1 MNIEIIKNI
10 KSYQQDLTDKTCL
23 LIDVFN
29 LTTTIPLLLS
39 NNINKLYLSER
50 SKNIDKKWLKKKNY
64 LIISDKNFKN
74 NIKNSPF
81 DFMFDNFKSKNIILK
96 IDNTIKLINKLHQAR
111 EVYCGSYVNFSSLSN
126 HLKKRNLDDLLIFPY
141 SDKLQKKKTLE
152 NYICANAYKQFLI
165 QNKINKKKINF
176 DLEKSFRKKIIN
188 FKGNT
193 KQKEMKL
200 FADFMISSSMN
211 LTDLIPIIKFKKKY
225 IYCEKI

>member
-141 SDKLQKKKTLE
+141 SDKLQKKK
-152 NYICANAYKQFLI
+152 N
-165 QNKINKKKINF
+165 
-176 DLEKSFRKKIIN
+176 FRK
-188 FKGNT
+188 
-193 KQKEMKL
+193 L
-200 FADFMISSSMN
+200 Y
-211 LTDLIPIIKFKKKY
+211 L
-225 IYCEKI
+225 C